1 MGPILSSMKHG
12 TNTVESDEQYEA
24 VESIRTNDLQWFK
37 AIYGRS
43 RHVDN
48 ETLVSLVSLIMQY
61 GRVKFLKFLIED
73 EKCNVHVREN
83 GSQDSM
89 LHLCSNFKSTNN
101 TMECCNILLSN
112 KIDINAKNVW
122 GRTPLIGAIVA
133 FRYNLAK
140 ALIAHNADV
149 NLCDSNGLSPV
160 IICCSYGNLELL
172 ELLVQKGANINQTNS
187 SGKSA
192 LHYAIVGNHM
202 DIIDF
207 LMKRRCD
214 IDTMDKYGIT
224 PLHVAICKFNT
235 KATQKLIMYGKSMEN
250 EAFSTSY
257 VEYCLKIV
265 WSTGVRSMLSEQVF
279 QQAIKSLSCMKL
291 VVRAFGFRLR
301 SSVLEKLRRLEQNI
315 LSQANSESLE
325 FINLLSDLR
334 QLTACVERVTLQ
346 KRSINSPN
354 SLQAIC
360 ICKCRELCLRGG
372 TNVLYVCERLD
383 IPHFTA
389 GMLTL
394 TR

>member
-1 MGPILSSMKHG
+1 MKHG

-265 WSTGVRSMLSEQVF
+265 WSTGVRSMLGQ
-279 QQAIKSLSCMKL
+279 
-291 VVRAFGFRLR
+291 
-301 SSVLEKLRRLEQNI
+301 
-315 LSQANSESLE
+315 
-325 FINLLSDLR
+325 
-334 QLTACVERVTLQ
+334 
-346 KRSINSPN
+346 
-354 SLQAIC
+354 
-360 ICKCRELCLRGG
+360 
-372 TNVLYVCERLD
+372 
-383 IPHFTA
+383 
-389 GMLTL
+389 
-394 TR
+394 